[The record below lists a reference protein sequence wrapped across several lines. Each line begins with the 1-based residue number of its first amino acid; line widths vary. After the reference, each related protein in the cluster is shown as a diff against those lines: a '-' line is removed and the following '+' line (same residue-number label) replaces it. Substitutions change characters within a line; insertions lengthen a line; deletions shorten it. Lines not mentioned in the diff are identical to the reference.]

1 MASKAKRKLALRR
14 VKHMAD
20 ARLARKIFDFPADEA
35 GWSRVKGSGLAIGY
49 LTGEQRLNF
58 NAPYREMLK
67 NCYGQG

>member
-1 MASKAKRKLALRR
+1 
-14 VKHMAD
+14 MAD